1 MLAKSFP
8 ETDFFFVFRL
18 PARFFLSISRFTGIS
33 FWDGGEF
40 GGVEK
45 DESSISISSRLS
57 DDKLTNGCML
67 PGKLSIPIWISL
79 PMGISSFEYSSGMFS
94 SSTKLGT
101 NESSDK
107 RLFGDVTSSI
117 SNERALLV
125 GSSVCS
131 WASFSFVVSFSVDS
145 KTGSWAVPDLLA
157 AHNWLV
163 IKWINGKYSQICV
176 FVACW
181 MK

>member
-1 MLAKSFP
+1 MLAKSIP

-18 PARFFLSISRFTGIS
+18 PVRFFLSISRFTGTS

-79 PMGISSFEYSSGMFS
+79 PTGISSSGMFS

-101 NESSDK
+101 NDSSDK
-107 RLFGDVTSSI
+107 RLFGDVTSSM

-125 GSSVCS
+125 GSVVCS

-157 AHNWLV
+157 AHNWFV
-163 IKWINGKYSQICV
+163 IKWINGKYSQVCV